1 MKITSSQVSLRAASK
16 SSLTASRQQTLLING
31 RNTNPDRPENALDAA
46 TATRLRALNSAL
58 TQQKQAKK
66 TDAAGKTLSIELTNE
81 DRTKLT
87 LLERMLEMLTGKKV
101 KLLVPKELRLGGA
114 APSPAP
120 AGTVGLAGFS
130 LQYDSTT
137 TITETQ
143 SMHFDARG
151 TVQTADGR
159 TIRFSAQLNLS
170 RSFTQT
176 ESIHLRIG
184 NQVDPLVLNFNGGP
198 ALGDRT
204 FRFDLDRDG
213 QPDQIAFVGPG
224 SGFLALDGNG
234 NGVIDDGS
242 ELFGPTSGDG
252 FGELAAYDGD
262 RNGWIDENDAI
273 YDKLRIWTVD
283 ESGER
288 RLLALGVKGIGA
300 IYLGRALADFDLT
313 TAANDT
319 LGTVRSTGVFL
330 KENGGVGTVQHI
342 DLTL

>member
-1 MKITSSQVSLRAASK
+1 MRITSSQVLLRATSQ
-16 SSLTASRQQTLLING
+16 SSLSASRQQTLLING
-31 RNTNPDRPENALDAA
+31 RNLNPEGTTDALDAA

-58 TQQKQAKK
+58 AQQKQAQK
-66 TDAAGKTLSIELTNE
+66 TESTGQALTVELSDE
-81 DRTKLT
+81 DKTKLT
-87 LLERMLEMLTGKKV
+87 LLERMLEMLTGKKI
-101 KLLVPKELRLGGA
+101 KLLVPKELKLGGT

-120 AGTVGLAGFS
+120 TGTVGLAGFS

-143 SMHFDARG
+143 AMHFDARG

-159 TIRFSAQLNLS
+159 TIRFTAQLNLS

-184 NQVDPLVLNFNGGP
+184 TQADPLVLNFTGAP
-198 ALGDRT
+198 VLGERT

-213 QPDQIAFVGPG
+213 QADQIAFVGPG
-224 SGFLALDGNG
+224 SGFLALDGND

-252 FGELAAYDGD
+252 FAELAAYDGD

-273 YDKLRIWTVD
+273 YDNLRIWTVD
-283 ESGER
+283 ESGQR
-288 RLLALGVKGIGA
+288 QLLALGMKGVGA
-300 IYLGRALADFDLT
+300 IYLGRALADFDLNT
-313 TAANDT
+313 TANDT

-342 DLTL
+342 DLTV